1 MTKKKK
7 PAQPVNNKPAQG
19 QKQGPKKGNS
29 NMKLNNKKE
38 NKKDKGC
45 C

>member
-7 PAQPVNNKPAQG
+7 SAQSTNNKPGQV
-19 QKQGPKKGNS
+19 QKQKGNS
-29 NMKLNNKKE
+29 NMKLNNKKD
-38 NKKDKGC
+38 NKKKDDKGC